1 MKSFRY
7 HQPTEI
13 IFGTGKVQDA
23 GEIVKKYG
31 DRCLVVTTP
40 AIEATKPMYDR
51 VIQILKDA
59 GVAVAHYDQVI
70 PNPTTEV
77 SAAGAKLALEHKA
90 DVILGLGG
98 GSSMDAAKAIA
109 VEASHEGSAWD
120 YLFYK
125 KQPTKK
131 TLPVISVSTTSGTG
145 SQVTQVS
152 VITNTEE
159 RDKSALYHP
168 LIFPAV
174 CIVDPE
180 LMTTLPNFIT
190 APTGFDV
197 FCHAFESAIHPGR
210 GAYIDLLAWE
220 AIEHVVTYLPKV
232 LEEPKSIEYREKMAW
247 ADTLAGLCI
256 ASAGVTL
263 PHGMGMAIGGMYP
276 HVAHGEALAIVYPAC
291 TRFTAI
297 SAPQEYGRM
306 AKLMDS
312 TLKDLSN
319 EEAAKHAEE
328 AIVKFLKKIGMY
340 KKLSDVNMP
349 ENDIEALAQQC
360 MVLPDYE
367 NNPKVATKN
376 EMIELVKASY

>member
-1 MKSFRY
+1 MKSFTY

-13 IFGTGKVQDA
+13 IFGAGKVQEVGD
-23 GEIVKKYG
+23 IVKKYG
-31 DRCLVVTTP
+31 SRCLVVTTP
-40 AIEATKPMYDR
+40 AIEATQPMYDR
-51 VIQILKDA
+51 VIKLLEDA
-59 GVAVAHYDQVI
+59 GIAVAHYDQVI
-70 PNPTTEV
+70 PNPTTQV
-77 SAAGAKLALEHKA
+77 SAAGATLAQEHKA

-109 VEASHEGSAWD
+109 VEASHDGSAWD

-125 KQPTKK
+125 KEPTKK
-131 TLPVISVSTTSGTG
+131 TLPVISISTTSGTG

-180 LMTTLPNFIT
+180 LMVTLPNFIT

-197 FCHAFESAIHPGR
+197 FCHAFESAIHPGS

-220 AIEHVVTYLPKV
+220 AIEHVVEYLPKV
-232 LEEPKSIEYREKMAW
+232 LEDPKNVEYREKMAW

-291 TRFTAI
+291 TKFTAS
-297 SAPQEYGRM
+297 SAPQAYGRM
-306 AKLMDS
+306 AKLMDPE
-312 TLKDLSN
+312 LGDLSN
-319 EEAAKHAEE
+319 EAAAGHAEH
-328 AIVKFLKKIGMY
+328 AIVKFLKAIGMY

-349 ENDIEALAQQC
+349 EHEIEALAEQC

-367 NNPKVATKN
+367 NNPKVATKS
-376 EMIELVKASY
+376 EMIALVKDSF